1 MGAPR
6 ADLFT
11 HADVPGAEGTLPLV
25 PRPVQTVDGQN
36 DPLAGQAG
44 EPGEHGR
51 AFCVDMDHVIGAESR
66 RKAAEEAGCHSREAL
81 AVDGGQMP
89 EADAP
94 VLVQMLGVVFSAA
107 DVMAGAVVA
116 GDGVAVY
123 DHPRRQF
130 FHHDLNAAF
139 P

>member
-1 MGAPR
+1 M
-6 ADLFT
+6 
-11 HADVPGAEGTLPLV
+11 V
-25 PRPVQTVDGQN
+25 
-36 DPLAGQAG
+36 
-44 EPGEHGR
+44 GR
-51 AFCVDMDHVIGAESR
+51 CLR
-66 RKAAEEAGCHSREAL
+66 RN
-81 AVDGGQMP
+81 
-89 EADAP
+89 AP

>member
-1 MGAPR
+1 M
-6 ADLFT
+6 
-11 HADVPGAEGTLPLV
+11 
-25 PRPVQTVDGQN
+25 DGQD

-44 EPGEHGR
+44 DPGEHGR
-51 AFCVDMDHVIGAESR
+51 AFRVDMDHVIGAESR
-66 RKAAEEAGCHSREAL
+66 RKAAEEAGCHSCEAL
-81 AVDGGQMP
+81 AVDGGQML

-94 VLVQMLGVVFSAA
+94 VLVQMLSVIFSAA

>member
-1 MGAPR
+1 M
-6 ADLFT
+6 
-11 HADVPGAEGTLPLV
+11 V
-25 PRPVQTVDGQN
+25 
-36 DPLAGQAG
+36 
-44 EPGEHGR
+44 GR
-51 AFCVDMDHVIGAESR
+51 
-66 RKAAEEAGCHSREAL
+66 L
-81 AVDGGQMP
+81 P